1 MSRYQFNVHQRYA
14 IFTVHGERCYLCG
27 RPIDLQTMQVD
38 HIIPETLAENS
49 GKLAATLEALGRPA
63 TFNVNS
69 YENWLPSCAPCNN
82 RKRDSVFEPAPII
95 LIELDRAARRAMKVR
110 ETVEKAIHKAEIT
123 KALNLLE
130 RAAARK
136 QLGESEISM
145 MSELVLFHQEHR
157 APEAEGQPLR
167 LTPLYQ
173 VLVDDGVRQIIK
185 GPFGVGARPAQRAHS
200 SWSCSV
206 CGSIGAWNGPRCVVC
221 GTMDGD

>member
-95 LIELDRAARRAMKVR
+95 LIELDRAARRAMK
-110 ETVEKAIHKAEIT
+110 
-123 KALNLLE
+123 
-130 RAAARK
+130 
-136 QLGESEISM
+136 
-145 MSELVLFHQEHR
+145 
-157 APEAEGQPLR
+157 
-167 LTPLYQ
+167 
-173 VLVDDGVRQIIK
+173 
-185 GPFGVGARPAQRAHS
+185 
-200 SWSCSV
+200 
-206 CGSIGAWNGPRCVVC
+206 
-221 GTMDGD
+221 